1 MLCIFIPSI
10 AHGKTIGLL
19 HFDFYRLP
27 ARLMDDAEHSRMERK
42 RNLAQIC
49 VEQISL
55 ATAIVRLRPELQHK
69 SVKDPLKGR

>member
-1 MLCIFIPSI
+1 
-10 AHGKTIGLL
+10 
-19 HFDFYRLP
+19 
-27 ARLMDDAEHSRMERK
+27 MDDAEHSRMERK